1 MVNDGRGRLFRR
13 KDGKYLIYL
22 PKDLAEDSM
31 FPFKESDSI
40 FVKVSFKIGDTTKLL
55 VEKWEGPART
65 AVVKYNKNSH
75 HTSLS
80 SIFYDTKVLMHL
92 QD

>member
-1 MVNDGRGRLFRR
+1 MVNEGRGRLFRR

-40 FVKVSFKIGDTTKLL
+40 FVKISFKIGEIPKIL
-55 VEKWEGPART
+55 VEKWDGQQPE
-65 AVVKYNKNSH
+65 
-75 HTSLS
+75 
-80 SIFYDTKVLMHL
+80 
-92 QD
+92 